1 MLGYLTL
8 PSPHGLGNV
17 RMKYRFQGVR
27 LGITIAKVRVGGGG
41 LRLGNSFLN
50 RTTKVVSIIVSL
62 QHSHHQII
70 TSRIELKYVQFK
82 CYASYRQGPVLVVQ
96 AHVGAVG
103 RGDEHRGVGGQGQDG
118 HRALVAPVETSP
130 AQQNILSEMVCMY
143 ELHIVTHCIPNR

>member
-1 MLGYLTL
+1 M
-8 PSPHGLGNV
+8 
-17 RMKYRFQGVR
+17 
-27 LGITIAKVRVGGGG
+27 
-41 LRLGNSFLN
+41 
-50 RTTKVVSIIVSL
+50 SIIVSL

-130 AQQNILSEMVCMY
+130 AQQNILSEMVCTVCTSY
-143 ELHIVTHCIPNR
+143 TLSHTVYPTGNTYGIDVFGPLIPSGQCTYPP